1 MCEYVEKN
9 QCRVTQTIC
18 PYVYYCD
25 KIQAFK
31 PSQSM
36 PLNCRIKEKAEIPK
50 GYYKV
55 VNVRKNYLYIDYN
68 DITIKVKN
76 PFDEVPLYVKVLKA
90 KEGYKIR
97 K

>member
-1 MCEYVEKN
+1 MCEYVVNN
-9 QCRVTQTIC
+9 QCRITQSVC

-31 PSQSM
+31 PSQNM
-36 PLNCRIKEKAEIPK
+36 PLNCRIKEKVQIPK

-55 VNVRKNYLYIDYN
+55 VNVRKNWLYIDYN

-76 PFDEVPLYVKVLKA
+76 PFDASPVYVKVSKT
-90 KEGYKIR
+90 KDGYKVR

>member
-1 MCEYVEKN
+1 MCEYVSEN
-9 QCRVTQTIC
+9 QCRITHEVC
-18 PYVYYCD
+18 PYVYYCE
-25 KIQAFK
+25 KIQSFK
-31 PSQSM
+31 PSTNM

-55 VNVRKNYLYIDYN
+55 VNVRKDWLYIDYN

-76 PFDEVPLYVKVLKA
+76 PFDIAPVYVKVSKV
-90 KEGYKIR
+90 KDGYRIR